1 MPYAIQSKMPM
12 VTFLVP
18 SPNLIPINRG
28 WKPLQHL
35 VGTGLRNSVKNADGH
50 FFSTLPYFD
59 TYYILSNYNYSN
71 QI

>member
-1 MPYAIQSKMPM
+1 MPM

-35 VGTGLRNSVKNADGH
+35 VGTAYAIQSKMPMVTFLVPS
-50 FFSTLPYFD
+50 P
-59 TYYILSNYNYSN
+59 ILIPIIFC
-71 QI
+71 QITTILTKSDRHCL